1 MKWET
6 MSIIESEEPNTD
18 KNMDWIY
25 APADGDQEVEKCIE
39 RIEDALGF
47 KLFTWQKHYLIY
59 GRFRRYGQTTAKILR
74 DLIVPGEPLDYT
86 KRASCNA
93 ERIYREE
100 LRKIKEKLDAARIP
114 TRPVFFTK
122 QDRERYLREN
132 DPRERARRQQDTRNL

>member
-1 MKWET
+1 MIT
-6 MSIIESEEPNTD
+6 IMNGDAESEELNMD

-25 APADGDQEVEKCIE
+25 APAVWDPEVEKCIE

-59 GRFRRYGQTTAKILR
+59 GRFRRYGQTTAQVLR

-86 KRASCNA
+86 KRPPCNA

-100 LRKIKEKLDAARIP
+100 LKEIKKKLDAAGIT
-114 TRPVFFTK
+114 TRPVFFTRNDK
-122 QDRERYLREN
+122 ERYLMKK
-132 DPRERARRQQDTRNL
+132 ARQQDKEDV

>member
-1 MKWET
+1 M
-6 MSIIESEEPNTD
+6 D

-25 APADGDQEVEKCIE
+25 APVTGDPEVEKDIE

-59 GRFRRYGQTTAKILR
+59 GRFRRYGQTTAQTLR
-74 DLIVPGEPLDYT
+74 ELIVPGEPLDYT
-86 KRASCNA
+86 HRPSCNA

-100 LRKIKEKLDAARIP
+100 LKKIKEKLDAAGIR

-122 QDRERYLREN
+122 NDKERYYRRE
-132 DPRERARRQQDTRNL
+132 ERQQDKEEI